1 MGMDV
6 WGRNPSTPDGRYF
19 RANIWSW
26 RPIHA
31 LIRELCADLFDE
43 DQLARLGF
51 NVGAGPEN
59 GDLCVEMARRFELWL
74 EHHGQGHSIDLGIR
88 VAPDGRLVLPENLS
102 QTDASATRSAY
113 QVDDAHLKEWVRFL
127 RACGGF
133 EVW

>member
-6 WGRNPSTPDGRYF
+6 WGRNPSAPEGRYF

-26 RPIHA
+26 RPIHS

-43 DQLARLGF
+43 EQLARLGF
-51 NVGAGPEN
+51 NVGAGPES
-59 GDLCVEMARRFELWL
+59 GELCVEMARRFELWL

-88 VAPDGRLVLPENLS
+88 VAADGRLVLPENLGPAEAA
-102 QTDASATRSAY
+102 TTRSAY
-113 QVDDAHLKEWVRFL
+113 QVDDSHLKEWVAFL